1 MPSAM
6 TTARGFVNVLFG
18 AYFAFVA
25 ADTTAQLFARAGA
38 YLFADGALALGA
50 AYLLARA
57 TAPAWLKPAVFA
69 NAATRAALGAWLLFV
84 PALTQRVITEVFVV
98 VVVFA
103 LAVGLGAAEIAIALR
118 HAPQGTPRRLAVLAP
133 ALMVLIGVAT
143 MLAYPN
149 AAAMR
154 FALALYALAYG
165 AVLLAAARLTP
176 FPEATA
182 GASPPRR
189 PPRPEPGPR
198 RPPAAPSDT
207 RT

>member
-25 ADTTAQLFARAGA
+25 ADTTAQLFTRAGA
-38 YLFADGALALGA
+38 YLFADGVLALGA
-50 AYLLARA
+50 AYLLTRA
-57 TAPAWLKPAVFA
+57 AAPAWLKPAVFA
-69 NAATRAALGAWLLFV
+69 NAATRAALGAWLLLV

-98 VVVFA
+98 VLVFA
-103 LAVGLGAAEIAIALR
+103 LAVGLGAVEIAIALR
-118 HAPQGTPRRLAVLAP
+118 HAPKGAPRRLAVLAP

-143 MLAYPN
+143 VLAYPN

-176 FPEATA
+176 FPEALA
-182 GASPPRR
+182 DASPLRR
-189 PPRPEPGPR
+189 PPPEPAPR